1 MKQKLTAEP
10 KNPRPE
16 IANIDDDTFDGSTD
30 PEALDNTVQRA
41 ELKVKELGELLPSST
56 VLEELLKNIS
66 KGKWFFTDSVAYDR
80 MIRSDES
87 IYAIAIPC
95 FKYREKPISEANAK
109 LIALSPSLAKE
120 VLALRK
126 ENEELKK
133 IFTERGAKLRE
144 FQESLEMLV
153 NAAQGTEITNWPQ
166 MKIAS
171 SLLNK

>member
-1 MKQKLTAEP
+1 MNTDNKTK
-10 KNPRPE
+10 PE
-16 IANIDDDTFDGSTD
+16 FTTIGSD
-30 PEALDNTVQRA
+30 
-41 ELKVKELGELLPSST
+41 ELGKLLERITKGDWTIHEWQATEKKST
-56 VLEELLKNIS
+56 IKIGGGSGFDLIADLE
-66 KGKWFFTDSVAYDR
+66 GD
-80 MIRSDES
+80 
-87 IYAIAIPC
+87 
-95 FKYREKPISEANAK
+95 NAK
-109 LIALSPSLAKE
+109 ADGQLAALSPSLAKE
-120 VLALRK
+120 VLALRKENNELLVDKVYYRTKSNVEEKEAERLLK